1 MTETEN
7 IALPVSRGLILL
19 CAVAAGIAVA
29 NIYYNQPILQLV
41 SNTFHVSSARAGVI
55 SILSQVGYGLGLFFL
70 TPLGDKVRK
79 KKLILVLQS
88 LLFLSLVFITI
99 AGSIEQ
105 VWVASVLISMFS
117 VSVQVIIPLVAGLDS
132 RNRGKNVGTV
142 FAGLL
147 IGILGARVFSGLVA
161 EWLGWRY
168 VFAISAML
176 TLLLSLLLQLFL
188 PDAKV
193 HFQGN
198 YISLLGSALK
208 QIVRFRALRYI
219 SAIGALQFGLFS
231 SFWTTLTFH
240 LSGAPFFFKS
250 DRIGLFGLVAICGAL
265 MAPYI
270 GRLADKGS
278 HSRVRFIALGL
289 VLLSIGLMIT
299 CPLNVAVLVVAV
311 LLLDVGAQ
319 SIQVTNTTLIYSLDD
334 TSYSRINTIYMTSFF
349 TGGALGTVAGIV
361 AWQYAG
367 WLGVNLQMLLWALVE
382 LFLMYREKRIKSKDQ
397 IQ

>member
-1 MTETEN
+1 
-7 IALPVSRGLILL
+7 
-19 CAVAAGIAVA
+19 
-29 NIYYNQPILQLV
+29 
-41 SNTFHVSSARAGVI
+41 
-55 SILSQVGYGLGLFFL
+55 
-70 TPLGDKVRK
+70 
-79 KKLILVLQS
+79 
-88 LLFLSLVFITI
+88 
-99 AGSIEQ
+99 
-105 VWVASVLISMFS
+105 
-117 VSVQVIIPLVAGLDS
+117 
-132 RNRGKNVGTV
+132 
-142 FAGLL
+142 
-147 IGILGARVFSGLVA
+147 
-161 EWLGWRY
+161 
-168 VFAISAML
+168 
-176 TLLLSLLLQLFL
+176 
-188 PDAKV
+188 
-193 HFQGN
+193 
-198 YISLLGSALK
+198 
-208 QIVRFRALRYI
+208 
-219 SAIGALQFGLFS
+219 
-231 SFWTTLTFH
+231 
-240 LSGAPFFFKS
+240 
-250 DRIGLFGLVAICGAL
+250 